1 MKILAATD
9 LHGDR
14 RLAKRLA
21 AKAKKY
27 NVDLVILCGDLTFA
41 EQDLEG
47 LIGPFKQRKKRVL
60 LIPGNHETVATIDF
74 LVSLYSPGIYNL
86 HGYSVRFEDI
96 AFFGCGSGNIGLF
109 QLSDEEIKELLLK
122 AHSRIKDA
130 RKKVLVT
137 HIPPLDT
144 KLDNLGWTL
153 AGSAGV
159 REVIEETQPN
169 LVLCGHLHETFG
181 RIDRIGRSKIV
192 NVGRKGRI
200 IRI

>member
-86 HGYSVRFEDI
+86 HGYSVRFGDI